1 MSQPRPI
8 RQFNAPRRAA
18 LVDRVLGIVKLDP
31 ATYEEIKRDP
41 QSLGQAAAIVLAA
54 ALATNVWVA
63 VFAPRGTIRALGG
76 VVLALLAWF
85 LFSGLV
91 FWLGRQW
98 FSPRWAP
105 PEFGQL
111 LRLTGF
117 ATAPGLLN
125 ILGFVP
131 FVGWLVLM
139 IASIWSLLTAYTA
152 IRIGL
157 ATDERRALAVTFI
170 AYVANA
176 LLFAL
181 AARLLG
187 IGQGSPFG

>member
-1 MSQPRPI
+1 L
-8 RQFNAPRRAA
+8 NAPRRATFI
-18 LVDRVLGIVKLDP
+18 DRVLGVCRLDVP
-31 ATYEEIKRDP
+31 TYEEIKRDP
-41 QSLGQAAAIVLAA
+41 QSLRQAAAVVLCA

-76 VVLALLAWF
+76 VVLAMLAWLLLA
-85 LFSGLV
+85 GLV
-91 FWLGRQW
+91 TWLGRRW
-98 FSPRWAP
+98 FAPRWAP
-105 PEFGQL
+105 PDFGQL

-125 ILGFVP
+125 IFGFVP
-131 FVGWLVLM
+131 VVGWLVLM
-139 IASIWSLLTAYTA
+139 VASIWSLLTTYTA

-157 ATDERRALAVTFI
+157 ATDERRALAATFI

-187 IGQGSPFG
+187 IGQGSLFG